1 MYKDLYDHNWNS
13 NGTVTRSDFN
23 NRNVSDD
30 ITHSVAQIQVRAPTT
45 ALNFRDQQQSNLSY
59 YEERSVDYRNNQLLF
74 QQFMLKDNLQS
85 SPQSSKSTRKRSTRP
100 RNSPKRLMDQ
110 QSHVVSNRVKVKP
123 SSLVTCTNDSSIS
136 VITME
141 TSVKKC
147 HIESSK
153 PSVVVKKKRKRVF
166 KQTIQ
171 LRKKNQ

>member
-1 MYKDLYDHNWNS
+1 MHKDLYHHDWNP
-13 NGTVTRSDFN
+13 NGTVTRSEFN
-23 NRNVSDD
+23 ARNISNDV
-30 ITHSVAQIQVRAPTT
+30 THFVAQIQVRAPNTV
-45 ALNFRDQQQSNLSY
+45 LNFRDQQQSDLDY
-59 YEERSVDYRNNQLLF
+59 YEERNVDYRNNQLLF
-74 QQFMLKDNLQS
+74 QQFMFKNNLQS
-85 SPQSSKSTRKRSTRP
+85 SPQSSKSTRKRSSRN
-100 RNSPKRLMDQ
+100 RNSPKGLMYH
-110 QSHVVSNRVKVKP
+110 QSHVVRSRAKVKP

-171 LRKKNQ
+171 LRRKNK